1 MNPTRQLLRTTTFR
15 LALIYLALF
24 GVSVAAL
31 LGFLYWTS
39 ARIFVQQTDETIGA
53 EITGLA
59 EQYERRGLGGLR
71 AIVQERGRDQRQSLY
86 LLVGPGRVPLAG
98 NLDTWPAVATGAG
111 GWLDFFYRRSMGARI
126 ETHPARGRH
135 LLLAGGF
142 ELLVGRDVHQRRE
155 IEKLVTDALIWAVGL
170 TLVLGLAGGV
180 IMSRGVSRRLQ
191 AINRTSRDI
200 MAGDLSRRVAVRG
213 ADDELDRLA
222 QNLNA
227 MLDQI
232 ERLMTGMREVTD
244 NIAHDLR
251 TPLNRLLGRLD
262 VALRD
267 ESAAPQFRKTL
278 EDMTAEVQ
286 QILATFDAVLS
297 IARVESGATY
307 EMASVDLSALGRD
320 SGELYAPA
328 AEDKGLR
335 FDVAVEEGLAVR
347 GERHL
352 LQHAAANLLDNAIK
366 YTPAGGVVT
375 LRVRRSGT
383 FSELE
388 VADSGPGIPAADR
401 ERVLERFT
409 RLEASRKSPGA
420 GLGLSL
426 VKAVAGLHGAALRL
440 EDNEPGLRV
449 VLRFG

>member
-1 MNPTRQLLRTTTFR
+1 M
-15 LALIYLALF
+15 
-24 GVSVAAL
+24 
-31 LGFLYWTS
+31 
-39 ARIFVQQTDETIGA
+39 
-53 EITGLA
+53 
-59 EQYERRGLGGLR
+59 
-71 AIVQERGRDQRQSLY
+71 
-86 LLVGPGRVPLAG
+86 
-98 NLDTWPAVATGAG
+98 
-111 GWLDFFYRRSMGARI
+111 
-126 ETHPARGRH
+126 
-135 LLLAGGF
+135 
-142 ELLVGRDVHQRRE
+142 
-155 IEKLVTDALIWAVGL
+155 GL

-352 LQHAAANLLDNAIK
+352 LQHAAANLLDNAIN
-366 YTPAGGVVT
+366 YTPAG
-375 LRVRRSGT
+375 
-383 FSELE
+383 
-388 VADSGPGIPAADR
+388 
-401 ERVLERFT
+401 
-409 RLEASRKSPGA
+409 
-420 GLGLSL
+420 
-426 VKAVAGLHGAALRL
+426 AL
-440 EDNEPGLRV
+440 
-449 VLRFG
+449 